1 MTSIPTVKALLKTI
15 LSELDAQVIYGPRS
29 AVTITKPDVLTIG
42 RVRGN
47 AEFSD
52 LGMSGFTETYTVDM
66 EAMSSRPGVSQQ
78 LADEA
83 ALATFAEA
91 AALVNAYD
99 FGPQISANVT
109 GDFEMDEQAD
119 ENGRHS
125 IVRFAVAVFA
135 AN

>member
-15 LSELDAQVIYGPRS
+15 LSEMDAQVIYGPRA

-42 RVRGN
+42 RARGN
-47 AEFSD
+47 AEFSN
-52 LGMSGFTETYTVDM
+52 LAMTSATESYTVDM

-83 ALATFAEA
+83 ALATFQSASV
-91 AALVNAYD
+91 LVNAYD

-119 ENGRHS
+119 DAGRHS
-125 IVRFAVAVFA
+125 IVRFSVAVYA
-135 AN
+135 AF